1 MTDYHGM
8 EEPMD
13 VTKCNAFLVA
23 VDTGSMTAAAERLG
37 YTQSGVT
44 RMIRSLEEEIGFSLL
59 VRTKKGVVMTE
70 NGKNMLAVFRD
81 IVRVHENAEQ
91 RSAEIRGVISGT
103 LTVGSFYS
111 ISALWMPFILKRF
124 EEQHPYVNIRMQENG
139 TREISQWLNDKS
151 VDCCFCSEPSEGT
164 ICDWIPLWKDEMV
177 AWLPK
182 SHPFARAA
190 SIPVGQLAKERI
202 IRTLPNHD
210 TDQDRLLLAAHL
222 HPDGCFS
229 TQDGFTTYTM
239 VAAGLGV
246 SVNQRLITKRWNGD
260 VAEVPF
266 EPPCYITMGIAVPS
280 QREVSPATKKFIACA
295 KEVIH
300 ELNT

>member
-1 MTDYHGM
+1 M

-103 LTVGSFYS
+103 DCSWPPIFIQTDVSLLKTGSRH
-111 ISALWMPFILKRF
+111 I
-124 EEQHPYVNIRMQENG
+124 
-139 TREISQWLNDKS
+139 QW
-151 VDCCFCSEPSEGT
+151 
-164 ICDWIPLWKDEMV
+164 
-177 AWLPK
+177 
-182 SHPFARAA
+182 
-190 SIPVGQLAKERI
+190 
-202 IRTLPNHD
+202 
-210 TDQDRLLLAAHL
+210 
-222 HPDGCFS
+222 
-229 TQDGFTTYTM
+229 
-239 VAAGLGV
+239 
-246 SVNQRLITKRWNGD
+246 
-260 VAEVPF
+260 
-266 EPPCYITMGIAVPS
+266 
-280 QREVSPATKKFIACA
+280 
-295 KEVIH
+295 
-300 ELNT
+300 

>member
-1 MTDYHGM
+1 M

-103 LTVGSFYS
+103 PIALGSPSSSRRMFLYS
-111 ISALWMPFILKRF
+111 RRVHDI
-124 EEQHPYVNIRMQENG
+124 YNG
-139 TREISQWLNDKS
+139 SSR
-151 VDCCFCSEPSEGT
+151 P
-164 ICDWIPLWKDEMV
+164 
-177 AWLPK
+177 
-182 SHPFARAA
+182 
-190 SIPVGQLAKERI
+190 
-202 IRTLPNHD
+202 
-210 TDQDRLLLAAHL
+210 
-222 HPDGCFS
+222 GC
-229 TQDGFTTYTM
+229 
-239 VAAGLGV
+239 
-246 SVNQRLITKRWNGD
+246 QR
-260 VAEVPF
+260 
-266 EPPCYITMGIAVPS
+266 
-280 QREVSPATKKFIACA
+280 
-295 KEVIH
+295 
-300 ELNT
+300 